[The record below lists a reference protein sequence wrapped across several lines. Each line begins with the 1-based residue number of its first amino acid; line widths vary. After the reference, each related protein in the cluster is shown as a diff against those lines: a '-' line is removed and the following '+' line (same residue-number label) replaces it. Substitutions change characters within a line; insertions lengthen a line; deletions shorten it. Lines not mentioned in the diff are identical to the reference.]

1 TMAAMAAIA
10 PLQYLLASGFEGS
23 LIEKMDLEIVTTD
36 RKTSA
41 TLEQISVDR
50 NEVRSGEKVTL
61 SALLR
66 GTHGETFIEQYPVVI
81 PAGLSPGRIQIFVG
95 DGSTVTASELRRGT
109 TGAPPGLAAAVRELN
124 KLRKN

>member
-10 PLQYLLASGFEGS
+10 PLQYLLASGFDGS
-23 LIEKMDLEIVTTD
+23 LIEKMDLEVITTD

-50 NEVRSGEKVTL
+50 NEARPGEKVTL

-66 GTHGETFIEQYPVVI
+66 GTHGETFVEQYPIVI
-81 PAGLSPGRIQIFVG
+81 PAGLSAGKIQIFVG
-95 DGSTVTASELRRGT
+95 DGGTVTASE
-109 TGAPPGLAAAVRELN
+109 
-124 KLRKN
+124 